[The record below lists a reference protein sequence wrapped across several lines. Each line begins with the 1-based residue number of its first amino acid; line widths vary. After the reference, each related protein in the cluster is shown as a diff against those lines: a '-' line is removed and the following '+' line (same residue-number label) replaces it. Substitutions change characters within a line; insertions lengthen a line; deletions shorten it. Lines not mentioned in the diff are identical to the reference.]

1 MKNVVVVGSQW
12 GDEGK
17 GKIVDWLSSEAD
29 VVVRFQGGHNAG
41 HTLVIEKKVFKL
53 RLLPSG
59 IVREGKI
66 SVLGNGVVIDG
77 VTYKLRL
84 LPSGIV
90 RKGKISIIG
99 NGVVVDPWALLDE
112 IEEIKSKGVNVNE
125 NNFIISESANLI
137 LPFHRE
143 MDEIREDSAGKG
155 KIGTTRRGIG
165 PAYEDKV
172 GRRSIR
178 VMDLRSE
185 KNLDQ
190 RLESVL
196 VHHNAI
202 RKGLGKKIY
211 EKEQLKYDLLK
222 IAPEIL
228 KFSQPVW
235 LKIDQFKKQK
245 KKILF
250 EGAQGILLDVDHGTY
265 PFVTSSNTVASSA
278 ATGTGC
284 GPNSI
289 NYVLGITKAYTTRV
303 GEGPFPTELIDEI
316 GELLGTRGKE
326 FGTVTSRK
334 RRCGWFDGVLV
345 RQTIKI
351 SGINGIALTKLDVL
365 DELDEIKICIGYDLK
380 GKKIDYLPAAVEDQ
394 LKVKPI
400 YKSFNGW
407 KTSTKG
413 IKSFKD
419 LPNNAQVYI
428 KGLEKFIE
436 TKVASISTSPE
447 RKDTILIENPFSI

>member
-17 GKIVDWLSSEAD
+17 GKIVDWLSSHAD
-29 VVVRFQGGHNAG
+29 VVIRFQGGHNAG
-41 HTLVIEKKVFKL
+41 HTL
-53 RLLPSG
+53 
-59 IVREGKI
+59 
-66 SVLGNGVVIDG
+66 VIDG

-90 RKGKISIIG
+90 RKNKISIIG
-99 NGVVVDPWALLDE
+99 NGVVIDPWALLDE
-112 IEEIKSKGVNVNE
+112 IKEIKSKGVNVDEKNL
-125 NNFIISESANLI
+125 IISEAANLI

-143 MDEIREDSAGKG
+143 MDEIREDAAGNS

-178 VMDLRSE
+178 VMDLASKE
-185 KNLDQ
+185 NLNN
-190 RLESVL
+190 RLDNVL
-196 VHHNAI
+196 AHHNAI
-202 RKGLGKKIY
+202 RKGLKKKIY
-211 EKEQLKYDLLK
+211 EKGVLIEELLK
-222 IAPEIL
+222 IAPKIL

-235 LKIDQFKKQK
+235 KKIDEFKQK
-245 KKILF
+245 NKKILF

-303 GEGPFPTELIDEI
+303 GEGPFPTELKDKI
-316 GELLGTRGKE
+316 GEELGTRGKE

-351 SGINGIALTKLDVL
+351 SGIDGIALTKLDVL
-365 DELDEIKICIGYDLK
+365 DELDEIKICVAYEIN
-380 GKKIDYLPAAVEDQ
+380 GKKIDYLPAAVDDQ

-400 YKSFNGW
+400 YKTYNGW
-407 KTSTKG
+407 KSSTVG
-413 IKSFKD
+413 IKNFD
-419 LPNNAQVYI
+419 ELPKNAKIYI
-428 KGLEKFIE
+428 QDLEKFIE
-436 TKVASISTSPE
+436 TKISSISTSPE
-447 RKDTILIENPFSI
+447 REDTILIQDPFKN

>member
-29 VVVRFQGGHNAG
+29 IVIRFQGGHNAG
-41 HTLVIEKKVFKL
+41 HTLVID
-53 RLLPSG
+53 G
-59 IVREGKI
+59 I
-66 SVLGNGVVIDG
+66 
-77 VTYKLRL
+77 TYKLRL

-90 RKGKISIIG
+90 RKNKISIIG
-99 NGVVVDPWALLDE
+99 NGVVIDPWALLEE
-112 IEEIKSKGVNVNE
+112 IEEIKSKGIEISQKNL
-125 NNFIISESANLI
+125 IISEAANLI

-143 MDEIREDSAGKG
+143 MDEIREDTAGKA

-178 VMDLRSE
+178 VMDLISE
-185 KNLDQ
+185 NNLDH
-190 RLESVL
+190 RLETVL
-196 VHHNAI
+196 MHHNAI
-202 RKGLGKKIY
+202 RKGLGKDLYQKD
-211 EKEQLKYDLLK
+211 KLKKNLLK

-228 KFSQPVW
+228 KYSKPVW
-235 LKIDQFKKQK
+235 KKIDEYKKLG

-278 ATGTGC
+278 ATGSGC

-303 GEGPFPTELIDEI
+303 GEGPFPTELRNKI
-316 GELLGTRGKE
+316 GEHLGERGKE

-351 SGINGIALTKLDVL
+351 SGIDGIALTKLDVL
-365 DELDEIKICIGYDLK
+365 DDLDEIKICIAYELN
-380 GKKIDYLPAAVEDQ
+380 GKKIDHLPAAVDDQ
-394 LKVKPI
+394 LKVKPV
-400 YKSFNGW
+400 YKNFKGW
-407 KTSTKG
+407 KSSTKG
-413 IKSFKD
+413 IKNIND
-419 LPNNAQVYI
+419 LPKDAKNYI
-428 KGLEKFIE
+428 LELERFIE
-436 TKVASISTSPE
+436 TKISSISTSPE
-447 RKDTILIENPFSI
+447 RNDTILIEDPFKA

>member
-1 MKNVVVVGSQW
+1 MKNIVVVGSQW

-17 GKIVDWLSSEAD
+17 GKIVDWLSDQAD
-29 VVVRFQGGHNAG
+29 VVIRFQGGHNAG
-41 HTLVIEKKVFKL
+41 HTLVID
-53 RLLPSG
+53 G
-59 IVREGKI
+59 I
-66 SVLGNGVVIDG
+66 
-77 VTYKLRL
+77 TYKLRL

-90 RKGKISIIG
+90 RKNKISIIG
-99 NGVVVDPWALLDE
+99 NGVVVDPWALLEE
-112 IEEIKSKGVNVNE
+112 IEEIKLKGINVNE

-143 MDEIREDSAGKG
+143 MDEIREDAAGKS

-185 KNLDQ
+185 SNLDH
-190 RLESVL
+190 RLENVL
-196 VHHNAI
+196 LHHNAI

-211 EKEQLKYDLLK
+211 KKNQLKKELLK

-235 LKIDQFKKQK
+235 LKIDEFKKK
-245 KKILF
+245 EKKILF

-265 PFVTSSNTVASSA
+265 PFVTSSNTVAASA

-284 GPNSI
+284 GPNTI

-303 GEGPFPTELIDEI
+303 GEGPFPTELTDNI
-316 GELLGTRGKE
+316 GEILGLRGKE

-351 SGINGIALTKLDVL
+351 SGIDGIALTKLDVL
-365 DELDEIKICIGYDLK
+365 DELEDIKMCVQYELD

-394 LKVKPI
+394 VKIKPI
-400 YKSFNGW
+400 YKTFKGW
-407 KTSTKG
+407 KSPTNG
-413 IKSFKD
+413 IKNID
-419 LPNNAQVYI
+419 A
-428 KGLEKFIE
+428 
-436 TKVASISTSPE
+436 
-447 RKDTILIENPFSI
+447 

>member
-17 GKIVDWLSSEAD
+17 GKIVDWLSEQAD
-29 VVVRFQGGHNAG
+29 VVIRFQGGHNAG
-41 HTLVIEKKVFKL
+41 HTL
-53 RLLPSG
+53 
-59 IVREGKI
+59 
-66 SVLGNGVVIDG
+66 VIDG

-90 RKGKISIIG
+90 RKNKISIIG

-112 IEEIKSKGVNVNE
+112 IKEIKEKGINVDE
-125 NNFIISESANLI
+125 NNLIISEAANLI
-137 LPFHRE
+137 LPFHKE
-143 MDEIREDSAGKG
+143 MDEIREDSAGRA

-165 PAYEDKV
+165 PAYEDKI

-178 VMDLRSE
+178 VMDLISE
-185 KNLDQ
+185 SNLDH
-190 RLESVL
+190 RLETVL
-196 VHHNAI
+196 IHHNAI
-202 RKGLGKKIY
+202 RKGLGKKIF
-211 EKEQLKYDLLK
+211 EKDQLKKDLLK
-222 IAPEIL
+222 IAPKIL

-235 LKIDQFKKQK
+235 KKLDELKSNG

-284 GPNSI
+284 GVNTI

-303 GEGPFPTELIDEI
+303 GEGPFPTELKDKI
-316 GELLGTRGKE
+316 GEILGSKGKE

-365 DELDEIKICIGYDLK
+365 DELDEIKMCIGYEIK

-394 LKVKPI
+394 LQVKPI
-400 YKSFNGW
+400 YKSFKGW

-413 IKSFKD
+413 IKNFKS
-419 LPNNAQVYI
+419 LPENAQNYI
-428 KGLEKFIE
+428 KSLEKFIE

-447 RKDTILIENPFSI
+447 RKDTILIENPFIV

>member
-1 MKNVVVVGSQW
+1 MKNVAVVGSQW

-41 HTLVIEKKVFKL
+41 HTLVI
-53 RLLPSG
+53 
-59 IVREGKI
+59 
-66 SVLGNGVVIDG
+66 DG

-90 RKGKISIIG
+90 RKNKISIIG

-112 IEEIKSKGVNVNE
+112 IKEIKSKGVEISEE
-125 NNFIISESANLI
+125 NLILSESANLI
-137 LPFHRE
+137 LPFHKE
-143 MDEIREDSAGKG
+143 MDEIREDAAGKA

-178 VMDLRSE
+178 VMDLISE
-185 KNLDQ
+185 KNLDH
-190 RLESVL
+190 RLETVL
-196 VHHNAI
+196 MHHNAI
-202 RKGLGKKIY
+202 RKGLGKELF
-211 EKEQLKYDLLK
+211 EKNKLKKELLE
-222 IAPEIL
+222 IAPQIL
-228 KFSQPVW
+228 KFSKPVW
-235 LKIDQFKKQK
+235 KKIDEFKNEG

-278 ATGTGC
+278 ATGSGC
-284 GPNSI
+284 GPNTI
-289 NYVLGITKAYTTRV
+289 GYVLGITKAYTTRV
-303 GEGPFPTELIDEI
+303 GEGPFPTELKNET
-316 GELLGTRGKE
+316 GEHLGKIGKE

-345 RQTIKI
+345 RQTIKV

-365 DELDEIKICIGYDLK
+365 DELEEIKML
-380 GKKIDYLPAAVEDQ
+380 
-394 LKVKPI
+394 
-400 YKSFNGW
+400 S
-407 KTSTKG
+407 
-413 IKSFKD
+413 
-419 LPNNAQVYI
+419 
-428 KGLEKFIE
+428 
-436 TKVASISTSPE
+436 
-447 RKDTILIENPFSI
+447 LIHI

>member
-17 GKIVDWLSSEAD
+17 GKIVDWLSDQAD
-29 VVVRFQGGHNAG
+29 IVVRFQGGHNAG
-41 HTLVIEKKVFKL
+41 HTLVID
-53 RLLPSG
+53 G
-59 IVREGKI
+59 I
-66 SVLGNGVVIDG
+66 
-77 VTYKLRL
+77 TYKLRL

-90 RKGKISIIG
+90 RKNKISIIG
-99 NGVVVDPWALLDE
+99 NGVVVDPWALLEE
-112 IEEIKSKGVNVNE
+112 IEEIRLKGVEVNT

-143 MDEIREDSAGKG
+143 MDEIREDAAGKS

-185 KNLDQ
+185 TNLDH
-190 RLESVL
+190 RLETVL
-196 VHHNAI
+196 LHHNAI

-211 EKEQLKYDLLK
+211 KKDHLKEELLK

-228 KFSQPVW
+228 KYSQPVW
-235 LKIDQFKKQK
+235 LRIDEFKKQK
-245 KKILF
+245 KRILF

-289 NYVLGITKAYTTRV
+289 HYVLGITKAYTTRV
-303 GEGPFPTELIDEI
+303 GEGPFPTELTDKI
-316 GELLGTRGKE
+316 GELLGKRGKE

-345 RQTIKI
+345 RQAIKI
-351 SGINGIALTKLDVL
+351 SGIDGIALTKLDVL
-365 DELDEIKICIGYDLK
+365 DDLDEIKICVQYELR

-394 LKVKPI
+394 LEIKPI
-400 YKSFNGW
+400 YETFLGW
-407 KTSTKG
+407 KSPTNG
-413 IKSFKD
+413 IKNVKD
-419 LPNNAQVYI
+419 LPENAKKYI
-428 KGLEKFIE
+428 YKIEDFIGA
-436 TKVASISTSPE
+436 KISSISTSPE
-447 RKDTILIENPFSI
+447 REDTILLENPFEI

>member
-1 MKNVVVVGSQW
+1 MKNIVVVGSQW

-17 GKIVDWLSSEAD
+17 GKIVDWLSEQAD
-29 VVVRFQGGHNAG
+29 VVIRFQGGHNAG
-41 HTLVIEKKVFKL
+41 HTL
-53 RLLPSG
+53 
-59 IVREGKI
+59 
-66 SVLGNGVVIDG
+66 VIDG

-90 RKGKISIIG
+90 RKNKISIIG
-99 NGVVVDPWALLDE
+99 NGVVIDPWALL
-112 IEEIKSKGVNVNE
+112 EEIKEIGTKGVIVDVK
-125 NNFIISESANLI
+125 NFIISESANLI
-137 LPFHRE
+137 LPFHKE
-143 MDEIREDSAGKG
+143 MDEIREDAAGKG

-178 VMDLRSE
+178 VMDLISE

-190 RLESVL
+190 RLEVVL
-196 VHHNAI
+196 EHHNAI

-211 EKEQLKYDLLK
+211 VKEQLKKDLLK

-235 LKIDQFKKQK
+235 LKIDQFKRQK
-245 KKILF
+245 KRILF

-284 GPNSI
+284 GINSI

-303 GEGPFPTELIDEI
+303 GEGPFPTELKDSM

-345 RQTIKI
+345 RQSIKI
-351 SGINGIALTKLDVL
+351 SGIDGIALTKLDVL
-365 DELDEIKICIGYDLK
+365 DEFDEIKMCIHYDLD
-380 GKKIDYLPAAVEDQ
+380 GEKIDYLPAAVEDQ
-394 LKVKPI
+394 LKIKPI
-400 YKSFNGW
+400 YKIFPGW
-407 KTSTKG
+407 KSSTNG
-413 IKSFKD
+413 IKNIEE
-419 LPNNAQVYI
+419 LPENAKKYI
-428 KGLEKFIE
+428 YAVEDFIG
-436 TKVASISTSPE
+436 TKISTISTSPE
-447 RKDTILIENPFSI
+447 REDTILIENPFEI